1 MLLIFKSRFIENMMK
16 AYKNKYQEEVMSWK
30 TMLFSLLLICGLAVS
45 AMAQDYGT
53 PDEHEPHQGLDER
66 YEYESPEW
74 QQDRDYQYTPP
85 EGQEQQDQ
93 WGQQDQYAPP
103 GDRPQDQQDP
113 WGQQQQ
119 GMPNNFSDEEIEQVA
134 HAYVDIIE
142 IRDEYQEKL
151 MEVDEPEAAQE
162 IQMEANEKITA
173 AVEARGIDVET
184 YNNVI
189 TAAQGDETLMDELL
203 QKIDEIQ
210 QQ

>member
-1 MLLIFKSRFIENMMK
+1 
-16 AYKNKYQEEVMSWK
+16 MSWK

-53 PDEHEPHQGLDER
+53 PDEQQEPQQDRWDDPPQGLDER
-66 YEYESPEW
+66 YEHEPPEW
-74 QQDRDYQYTPP
+74 QQDQDYRYTPPEGQDQDQQYQYTPP
-85 EGQEQQDQ
+85 EGQEQQDP
-93 WGQQDQYAPP
+93 WGQQDQYTPPP
-103 GDRPQDQQDP
+103 GGQPQDQQDP
-113 WGQQQQ
+113 WDQQQQ
-119 GMPNNFSDEEIEQVA
+119 GMPNDFSDEEIEQVA

-162 IQMEANEKITA
+162 IQMEANEKITE

-189 TAAQGDETLMDELL
+189 TAAQRDETLMDDLL